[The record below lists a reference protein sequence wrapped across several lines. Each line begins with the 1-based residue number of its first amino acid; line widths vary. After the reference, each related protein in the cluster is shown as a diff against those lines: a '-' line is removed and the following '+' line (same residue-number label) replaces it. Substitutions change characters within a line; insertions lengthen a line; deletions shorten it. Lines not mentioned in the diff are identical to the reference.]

1 MAEAGNR
8 ATLSRSDSS
17 MQISASM
24 AGFAALALLAAVG
37 PARAQTADLL
47 ACSGPFARDADE
59 AALIKAF
66 GTANVQRARIEIGEG
81 EKAAGAILFPKDRKR
96 RLELIWRDGKKRRGP
111 GTIYVREGS
120 AWSVAGPASERL
132 AIGSTLSAV
141 EAANGKPFSILG
153 FDWDY
158 SGTAADWQGGK
169 LAKAF
174 GGCRLTIRFGYPKGA
189 DAKALDRLSGDKEFS
204 SSNPDMRLVKPI
216 AYEILLS
223 WPD

>member
-1 MAEAGNR
+1 
-8 ATLSRSDSS
+8 

-24 AGFAALALLAAVG
+24 VGFAALALLTAAS
-37 PARAQTADLL
+37 PTHAQTPDLL
-47 ACSGPFARDADE
+47 ACTGPFARDADE

-66 GTANVQRARIEIGEG
+66 GAANVQRARIGIGEG
-81 EKAAGAILFPKDRKR
+81 EEASGAILFPKDRKR
-96 RLELIWRDGKKRRGP
+96 RLELIWRDGKKRRQP

-120 AWSVAGPASERL
+120 GWAVAGPAGERL
-132 AIGSTLSAV
+132 AIGSALSAV

-158 SGTAADWQGGK
+158 SGTANDWQGGK
-169 LAKAF
+169 LARTF
-174 GGCRLTIRFGYPKGA
+174 GGCRLTIRFGYPKDA

-204 SSNPDMRLVKPI
+204 SSNPDMRLIKPT

>member
-1 MAEAGNR
+1 
-8 ATLSRSDSS
+8 

-24 AGFAALALLAAVG
+24 VGIAALALLAAAS
-37 PARAQTADLL
+37 PAQAQAPDLL

-59 AALIKAF
+59 ASLIKAF
-66 GTANVQRARIEIGEG
+66 GAANVQRARIEIGEG
-81 EKAAGAILFPKDRKR
+81 EKAAGAILFPKDKKR
-96 RLELIWRDGKKRRGP
+96 RLELIWRDGKTRRGP

-120 AWSVAGPASERL
+120 ALSVPGPAGERL
-132 AIGSTLSAV
+132 AIGSALAAV

-158 SGTAADWQGGK
+158 SGTAANWQGGK

-174 GGCRLTIRFGYPKGA
+174 GGCRLTIRFGHPKGA
-189 DAKALDRLSGDKEFS
+189 DTKALDRLSGDKEFS
-204 SSNPDMRLVKPI
+204 SSNPDMRLVKPT

>member
-1 MAEAGNR
+1 MIRTAF
-8 ATLSRSDSS
+8 
-17 MQISASM
+17 ASQ
-24 AGFAALALLAAVG
+24 LAAIVFLAVAG
-37 PARAQTADLL
+37 TASAQTADFL

-132 AIGSTLSAV
+132 AIGSALSAV
-141 EAANGKPFSILG
+141 EATNGKPFSILG

-158 SGTAADWQGGK
+158 SGTANDWQGGK

-174 GGCRLTIRFGYPKGA
+174 GGCKLTIRFGYPKGA
-189 DAKALDRLSGDKEFS
+189 DAQALDRLSGDKEFS
-204 SSNPDMRLVKPI
+204 SSNPDMRLVKPT

-223 WPD
+223 WSD

>member
-1 MAEAGNR
+1 
-8 ATLSRSDSS
+8 
-17 MQISASM
+17 MQLSASM
-24 AGFAALALLAAVG
+24 VGFAALALLAAAS
-37 PARAQTADLL
+37 PAHAHTPDLL

-59 AALIKAF
+59 ASLIKAF
-66 GTANVQRARIEIGEG
+66 GAGNVQRARIEIGEG
-81 EKAAGAILFPKDRKR
+81 EKTAGAILFPKDKKR

-111 GTIYVREGS
+111 GTIYLRQGS
-120 AWSVAGPASERL
+120 AWAVAGPAGERL
-132 AIGSTLSAV
+132 AIGSALAAV

-174 GGCRLTIRFGYPKGA
+174 GGCRLTIRFGYPQGA

-204 SSNPDMRLVKPI
+204 SSNPDMRLVKPT
-216 AYEILLS
+216 AYEVMLS
-223 WPD
+223 WSD

>member
-1 MAEAGNR
+1 MKTE
-8 ATLSRSDSS
+8 
-17 MQISASM
+17 
-24 AGFAALALLAAVG
+24 ALASQLAAIALVALAG
-37 PARAQTADLL
+37 TASAQTTDLL

-59 AALIKAF
+59 AAVIKAL
-66 GTANVQRARIEIGEG
+66 GAANVQRARIEIGEG
-81 EKAAGAILFPKDRKR
+81 EKAAGAVLFPKDRKR

-111 GTIYVREGS
+111 GTIYVRDGS
-120 AWSVAGPASERL
+120 AWAVAGPAGERL
-132 AIGSTLSAV
+132 AIGSTLAAV

-174 GGCRLTIRFGYPKGA
+174 GGCKLTIRFGYPKGA

-204 SSNPDMRLVKPI
+204 SSNPDMRLVKPT

>member
-1 MAEAGNR
+1 MKKLA
-8 ATLSRSDSS
+8 LS
-17 MQISASM
+17 
-24 AGFAALALLAAVG
+24 LLAAIALVVLPG
-37 PARAQTADLL
+37 PASAQTADLL

-66 GTANVQRARIEIGEG
+66 GSGNVQRARIEIGEG

-111 GTIYVREGS
+111 GTIYVRQGS
-120 AWSVAGPASERL
+120 AWAVAGPAGERL
-132 AIGSTLSAV
+132 AIGSALAAV

-158 SGTAADWQGGK
+158 SGTAGDWQGGK

-174 GGCRLTIRFGYPKGA
+174 GGCRLMIRFGYPEGA

-204 SSNPDMRLVKPI
+204 SSNPDMRLVKPT